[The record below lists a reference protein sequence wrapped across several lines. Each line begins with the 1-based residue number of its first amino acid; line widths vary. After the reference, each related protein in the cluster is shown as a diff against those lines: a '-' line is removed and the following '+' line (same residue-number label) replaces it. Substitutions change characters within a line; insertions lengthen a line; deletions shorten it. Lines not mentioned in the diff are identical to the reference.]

1 MATFRLQIRI
11 RDETTAGPSE
21 DWLNVSDRLLS
32 KSEHKNLNLLM
43 KESFWRN
50 GSIIGVFF
58 LNGHEHATLA
68 DLVRLRVKE
77 WKRFANIRFNF
88 NCSFEGS
95 DIRINFEGLD
105 SNCQIGCVCLS
116 PRLVGKTTMKLKLN
130 CNKAIMLHG
139 MYLGLERSLFSTVHM
154 LTCNMRVRA

>member
-1 MATFRLQIRI
+1 MVERQRSSSVKIR
-11 RDETTAGPSE
+11 AQ
-21 DWLNVSDRLLS
+21 
-32 KSEHKNLNLLM
+32 KSQSSHE
-43 KESFWRN
+43 
-50 GSIIGVFF
+50 GVILEERIDHRRIF